1 MDWIIPEELKKG
13 VSYARFELDSIDR
26 EVICQTQV
34 AGISV
39 NYRGKGNA
47 DHSQTGYMVGLAP
60 LGECLKKM
68 K

>member
-39 NYRGKGNA
+39 NYRGKGNE
-47 DHSQTGYMVGLAP
+47 DHSQTG
-60 LGECLKKM
+60 
-68 K
+68 